1 LAVEEM
7 TEFIALRSKMYAYK
21 TKDSEAKRLKGIIRI
36 VVEKKITFNDYKVA
50 LDNELNFEHKMR
62 SLRSECHEMFI
73 EEVEKASLSP
83 FDDKR
88 HILSDGVKTLPF
100 GWFTELEEVICE

>member
-1 LAVEEM
+1 
-7 TEFIALRSKMYAYK
+7 
-21 TKDSEAKRLKGIIRI
+21 LKGISKN
-36 VVEKKITFNDYKVA
+36 VVEKKITFDDYTDTLFNNK
-50 LDNELNFEHKMR
+50 NSEHKIR
-62 SLRSECHEMFI
+62 SLKSERHEMFI

-88 HILSDGVKTLPF
+88 YILSDGIKTVPF